1 MLKTEVVV
9 TWEKTRNQLLETDM
23 ETRER
28 TRERTRRGEKEQVIV
43 GEGDR
48 ETLESINLCPMIGL
62 VTRTGI
68 RPIFRLPVT

>member
-1 MLKTEVVV
+1 
-9 TWEKTRNQLLETDM
+9 M

>member
-9 TWEKTRNQLLETDM
+9 TWEKARNQLLETDM

-28 TRERTRRGEKEQVIV
+28 TRRGEKGQVIV

-68 RPIFRLPVT
+68 RPIFRLPII